1 MPLIAPQNHVSEVCI
16 RDAWHARCS
25 RQVTFNDEGVATL
38 GIGIMFAFVMFV
50 VLLVGAAGLR
60 IQGPSRVRHNARLA
74 SVVLSEAEA
83 KAGAA
88 SPENGGSPDVP
99 LALDPPD
106 VPTFALLYEYQS
118 KDAYDAL
125 QTSSDIISKHS
136 ALVRKGI
143 AETRLNQVLALC
155 FYRKR
160 TRAHLHRFLCLCPLD
175 DYHHCHHGN

>member
-1 MPLIAPQNHVSEVCI
+1 
-16 RDAWHARCS
+16 
-25 RQVTFNDEGVATL
+25 
-38 GIGIMFAFVMFV
+38 MFAFVMFV
-50 VLLVGAAGLR
+50 ALLVGAAGLR

-74 SVVLSEAEA
+74 SVELLEAEA
-83 KAGAA
+83 EAAGAA
-88 SPENGGSPDVP
+88 STEKGGSPDVP
-99 LALDPPD
+99 LALAPPD
-106 VPTFALLYEYQS
+106 VPAFALMYEYQS

-125 QTSSDIISKHS
+125 QTSSDILSKHS